1 MAITFDP
8 TNKIV
13 QLDSTSVSAATIWS
27 RWVDY
32 AVLSDNSK
40 YGAVMTQLGGVAP
53 VDLYIFME
61 NGWRVRPLEA
71 DGVTTITGNLL
82 VTGGGSPIAQTLGNF
97 NVLVNMETPVKASA
111 IEVSTGG
118 SYDDTAL
125 ISKVDTIQTTIDA
138 NQIVLVNEHDAT
150 QVAVS
155 SAGPY
160 NDTNLISK
168 VDTIQTTITANQAL
182 IIAEHDATQ
191 VAVSSGTAPTVTEIV
206 SALSTNLTTI
216 NDNVKKASLLIPASE
231 DLS

>member
-32 AVLSDNSK
+32 VVLSDNSK

-111 IEVSTGG
+111 IVVSGEAGG
-118 SYDDTAL
+118 S
-125 ISKVDTIQTTIDA
+125 S
-138 NQIVLVNEHDAT
+138 
-150 QVAVS
+150 
-155 SAGPY
+155 
-160 NDTNLISK
+160 
-168 VDTIQTTITANQAL
+168 
-182 IIAEHDATQ
+182 
-191 VAVSSGTAPTVTEIV
+191 PTVSEIV
-206 SALSTNLTTI
+206 TGLSPNLTTI
-216 NDNVKKASLLIPASE
+216 NNNVKKASLLIPAGE
-231 DLS
+231 DLT